1 MPLSYNKLWK
11 MLIDKN
17 INKTQLHEITGLST
31 STITKLVNGD
41 NVNTD
46 VLERIC
52 KTLNC
57 EIGDIVEIVEDKNND
72 KR

>member
-57 EIGDIVEIVEDKNND
+57 EIGDIVEIVEDMNND